1 MYDSASLKYT
11 EIEIGKVFTFQ
22 RAITQK
28 DVCTFVALTGDRN
41 PLHIDEEFGR
51 NSQFG
56 ANIVHGMLV
65 GSLFSTLVG
74 MHCPGDKSLYM
85 SQTLQ
90 FKLPLFV
97 GDTVTVK
104 GTVTQKHDAIRL
116 VTMKTEICRGSEVI
130 VTGEAKIRMI
140 GCAENNFV

>member
-1 MYDSASLKYT
+1 MPDAALLIYN
-11 EIEIGKVFTFQ
+11 EIEIGNTFTFQ
-22 RAITQK
+22 RSISQE
-28 DVCTFVALTGDRN
+28 DVLTFSALTGDTS
-41 PLHIDEEFGR
+41 PLHVDEEFGR
-51 NSQFG
+51 SSKFG
-56 ANIVHGMLV
+56 KNIVHGMLV

-74 MHCPGDKSLYM
+74 MHCPGEKSLYM

-116 VTMKTEICRGSEVI
+116 ITMKTEIFRGNDVI
-130 VTGEAKIRMI
+130 VTGEAKVRMM
-140 GCAENNFV
+140 E